1 MWLFTTQKAVYCN
14 LGKMIRNNKRFNLKP
29 KDMKKL
35 LTTIILAAVCLAPA
49 MAQQQAARPTDKG
62 EHLVRLAKITVVP
75 ERLSEYNAY
84 LKEGA
89 EAAMS
94 LEPGVIKIYAVA
106 EKDTP
111 HKITILEIYADR
123 AAYESHMKTTHFMKY
138 KQGTLDMVED
148 LQLIDV
154 KPLF

>member
-1 MWLFTTQKAVYCN
+1 MWLFTTQKATYCN
-14 LGKMIRNNKRFNLKP
+14 LGKMIRNNKSFNSKP

-35 LTTIILAAVCLAPA
+35 LTTIILAAACLAPA
-49 MAQQQAARPTDKG
+49 MAQQQAAKPTDKG
-62 EHLVRLAKITVVP
+62 ERLVRLAKITVDP

-123 AAYESHMKTTHFMKY
+123 AAYESHLKTTHFMKY

>member
-1 MWLFTTQKAVYCN
+1 
-14 LGKMIRNNKRFNLKP
+14 MIRNNKSFNSKP

-49 MAQQQAARPTDKG
+49 MAQQKAAKPTDKG
-62 EHLVRLAKITVVP
+62 ERLVRLAKITVDP

-123 AAYESHMKTTHFMKY
+123 AAYESHLKTTHFMKY

>member
-1 MWLFTTQKAVYCN
+1 
-14 LGKMIRNNKRFNLKP
+14 MIRNNKSFNSKP

-49 MAQQQAARPTDKG
+49 MAQQKAAKPTDKG
-62 EHLVRLAKITVVP
+62 ERLVRLAKITVDP

-106 EKDTP
+106 EKDAP

-123 AAYESHMKTTHFMKY
+123 AAYESHLKTTHFMKY

>member
-1 MWLFTTQKAVYCN
+1 
-14 LGKMIRNNKRFNLKP
+14 
-29 KDMKKL
+29 MKKL

-49 MAQQQAARPTDKG
+49 MAQQQAAKPTDKG
-62 EHLVRLAKITVVP
+62 ERLVRLAKITVVP

-84 LKEGA
+84 LKKGA

-123 AAYESHMKTTHFMKY
+123 AAYESHLKTTHFMKY

>member
-1 MWLFTTQKAVYCN
+1 
-14 LGKMIRNNKRFNLKP
+14 
-29 KDMKKL
+29 MKKL
-35 LTTIILAAVCLAPA
+35 LTTIILAAACLAPA
-49 MAQQQAARPTDKG
+49 MAQQKAAKPTDKG
-62 EHLVRLAKITVVP
+62 EH
-75 ERLSEYNAY
+75 NAY

-123 AAYESHMKTTHFMKY
+123 AAYESHLKTTHFMKY

>member
-1 MWLFTTQKAVYCN
+1 MWLFTTQKAAYCN

-49 MAQQQAARPTDKG
+49 MAQQQAAKPTDKG
-62 EHLVRLAKITVVP
+62 EHLVRLAKITVDP

-123 AAYESHMKTTHFMKY
+123 AAYESHLKTTHFMKY
-138 KQGTLDMVED
+138 KQGTLDMVKD

>member
-1 MWLFTTQKAVYCN
+1 
-14 LGKMIRNNKRFNLKP
+14 MIRNNKSFNSKP

-49 MAQQQAARPTDKG
+49 MAQQKAAKPTDKG
-62 EHLVRLAKITVVP
+62 ERLVRLAKITVDP

-106 EKDTP
+106 EKDAP

-123 AAYESHMKTTHFMKY
+123 ATYESHLKTTHFMKY

>member
-49 MAQQQAARPTDKG
+49 MAQQQAAKPTDKG

-75 ERLSEYNAY
+75 ERLSEYNSY

-123 AAYESHMKTTHFMKY
+123 AAYESHLKTTHFMKY